1 MFIFSFEGVV
11 VVPVKGNSKTQPSF
25 VAREILEKEGFIA
38 TCSVPFK
45 GNEEEGFFRPMLES
59 NELPKFGII
68 LIGYLEN
75 QFRA

>member
-45 GNEEEGFFRPMLES
+45 GNEEEGFLD
-59 NELPKFGII
+59 LC
-68 LIGYLEN
+68 
-75 QFRA
+75 